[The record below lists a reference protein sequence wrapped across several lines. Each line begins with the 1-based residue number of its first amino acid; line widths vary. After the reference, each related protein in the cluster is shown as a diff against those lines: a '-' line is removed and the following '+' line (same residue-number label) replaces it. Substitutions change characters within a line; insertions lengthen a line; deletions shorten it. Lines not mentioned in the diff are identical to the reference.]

1 MCERPLKLFPCSR
14 YTQPR
19 PYHCTYACH
28 CVVGLCVV
36 AHDESHRSNA
46 TPYRGSRLA
55 MPSRLVGAVLHKA
68 IRVSGV
74 FREFVCLCLSQSVR
88 SRSQTLSCTWMRSF
102 SPRTSPG
109 VSSRYSLLYPFADI
123 SLLTYVRCIAP
134 LPSGA
139 SVRRKTS
146 CGCMGYGSVRHCA
159 LAASFDEISF
169 STFSPSWSA
178 SSCLFS
184 SWSMRCR
191 SGSMTFSMALSKGFP
206 VTPWCTTEHSSPRLS
221 YVFIRA
227 SSLTAVDSYISKV
240 VDPLVDDGMSCTHQS
255 LGLVH
260 SQWCSGLVLH
270 TP

>member
-1 MCERPLKLFPCSR
+1 MSPRLRPSRFICLTTFSCRLRQGRREELSLIGSQFWFFGLAVFAVSICDFATVSIVEAFFFSWYSNLFRICMCERPLKLFPCSR

-74 FREFVCLCLSQSVR
+74 SREFVCLCLSQSVR

-159 LAASFDEISF
+159 LAASFDVISF
-169 STFSPSWSA
+169 
-178 SSCLFS
+178 
-184 SWSMRCR
+184 
-191 SGSMTFSMALSKGFP
+191 
-206 VTPWCTTEHSSPRLS
+206 
-221 YVFIRA
+221 
-227 SSLTAVDSYISKV
+227 
-240 VDPLVDDGMSCTHQS
+240 
-255 LGLVH
+255 
-260 SQWCSGLVLH
+260 
-270 TP
+270 